1 MSSVTPCEAWHS
13 EINKMSKSHHLSWFT
28 LAPSIN
34 SYQRWYLRCSAR
46 GVTWRCSSPLARCST
61 NSGHTRSRTTEKYLT
76 IKTRKYLMLLCLL
89 SIWTWGMRGMRDD
102 DKIIFD
108 KKFLNLDDLQ
118 LQHNISHPTQTK
130 VKLWQ
135 LQDTMKINER
145 KDQNLVHVS
154 TNVSTCQCHAL
165 LVQIGFSGFGC

>member
-1 MSSVTPCEAWHS
+1 
-13 EINKMSKSHHLSWFT
+13 MSKSHHLSWFT

-61 NSGHTRSRTTEKYLT
+61 NSEHTRSRTTEKYLT

-130 VKLWQ
+130 VNFDSCRIQ
-135 LQDTMKINER
+135 STMKMNER

-154 TNVSTCQCHAL
+154 TNNMKACQCHAL

>member
-1 MSSVTPCEAWHS
+1 
-13 EINKMSKSHHLSWFT
+13 
-28 LAPSIN
+28 
-34 SYQRWYLRCSAR
+34 
-46 GVTWRCSSPLARCST
+46 
-61 NSGHTRSRTTEKYLT
+61 
-76 IKTRKYLMLLCLL
+76 
-89 SIWTWGMRGMRDD
+89 MRDD

-130 VKLWQ
+130 VNFDSCRIQ
-135 LQDTMKINER
+135 STMKMNER

-154 TNVSTCQCHAL
+154 TNVSTNNMKTCQCNAL